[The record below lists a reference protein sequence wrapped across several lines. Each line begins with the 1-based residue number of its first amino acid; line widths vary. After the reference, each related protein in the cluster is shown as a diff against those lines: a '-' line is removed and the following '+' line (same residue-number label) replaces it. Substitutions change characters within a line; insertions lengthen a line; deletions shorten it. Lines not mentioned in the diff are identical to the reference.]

1 VGEEPLAE
9 TRFEV
14 VDGAPLAAKA
24 HSADLRSS
32 GGCDA
37 QLARATLAIT
47 GWVQKVSNL
56 ILNIK
61 VRNAGRLLAGASMGT
76 RRNSQPSRALADRV
90 ANRPGPGAS

>member
-1 VGEEPLAE
+1 VGEEPLAR

-32 GGCDA
+32 GGCGCDA

-47 GWVQKVSNL
+47 GWVQKGVELDSQHQ
-56 ILNIK
+56 
-61 VRNAGRLLAGASMGT
+61 GAE
-76 RRNSQPSRALADRV
+76 RRQAPRWREHGHA
-90 ANRPGPGAS
+90 PQ